1 MIRKLTEGPPF
12 KVIVSFAVPMILGNV
27 FQQLYNIV
35 DSIIVGRLIG
45 PSALA
50 AVGNSF
56 AIMVLLTSVLYGL
69 CMGAGTIF
77 SHFFG
82 AKRYDELKISI
93 STSFIFIGAAALLIM
108 VLSLVFVDFIIAFMN
123 VPSDVVAQNKI
134 YLQIVFSGII
144 FVFLWNWSAG
154 LLRALGNSKI
164 PLLFLISGTL
174 LNVVLDLLF
183 IIVFKWGVAG
193 AAIATVVAQGLVAV
207 SCLLYCIKKIE
218 FLHFKMKEFRFDKK
232 IFKLTVNY
240 SLLTSVQQSIMN
252 FGILM
257 IQSLVNS
264 FGTQIM
270 AAFAAAVKIDS
281 FAYLPMQD
289 YGNAFSTYI
298 AQNKGAKEEKRIAA
312 GMKISFTIIA
322 LAGLVISAIIW
333 IFAEQFMTLFVS
345 ASETEVIAV
354 GARYLRIEG
363 AFYLLI
369 GFLFLFY
376 GIYRGLGKVRMS
388 IVLTIISLG
397 TRVLIAYTLAPHF
410 GLDIIWWA
418 IVIGWAL
425 ADITGAAYYRKVEK
439 KSDGAHNSG

>member
-1 MIRKLTEGPPF
+1 MVRKLTEGPPF
-12 KVIVSFAVPMILGNV
+12 KVIVSFAIPMILGNV
-27 FQQLYNIV
+27 FQQFYNIV
-35 DSIIVGRLIG
+35 DSIIVGRLLG

-56 AIMVLLTSVLYGL
+56 AIMVLLTSILYGL

-82 AKRYDELKISI
+82 AKKFEDLKISI
-93 STSFIFIGAAALLIM
+93 STSFLFIGVVALLIM
-108 VLSLVFVDFIIAFMN
+108 ALSLIFIDAIIAFMN
-123 VPSDVVAQNKI
+123 VPAEVIAQNKI
-134 YLQIVFSGII
+134 YLQIVFSGMV

-154 LLRALGNSKI
+154 LLRALGNSKV
-164 PLLFLISGTL
+164 PLFFLIGGTL

-183 IIVFKWGVAG
+183 IIVFGWGVAG
-193 AAIATVVAQGLVAV
+193 AAIATVISQGLAAIC
-207 SCLLYCIKKIE
+207 CLLYCMKKIE
-218 FLHFKMKEFRFDKK
+218 FLQFKIKEIRFDKK

-240 SLLTSVQQSIMN
+240 SLLTSVQQSVMN

-270 AAFAAAVKIDS
+270 AAFAAAVKIDA

-298 AQNKGAKEEKRIAA
+298 AQNKGAKEEKRIAQ
-312 GMKISFTIIA
+312 GMKISFTIVA
-322 LAGLVISAIIW
+322 LTGLVISAIIW
-333 IFAEQFMTLFVS
+333 IFAEQFMTLFVGTT
-345 ASETEVIAV
+345 EREVIAI
-354 GARYLRIEG
+354 GAKYLRIEG
-363 AFYLLI
+363 AFYFLI

-388 IVLTIISLG
+388 IVLTVISLG
-397 TRVLIAYTLAPHF
+397 TRVLLAYMLAPHF
-410 GLDIIWWA
+410 GLNSIWWA
-418 IVIGWAL
+418 IVVGWAL
-425 ADITGAAYYRKVEK
+425 ADITGAVYYVKTEK
-439 KSDGAHNSG
+439 KRNGVGDSA